1 MKFIYHDLITNY
13 EVKGHGESVIILHGW
28 NADVSIYESIV
39 NVLKRK
45 YLVYI
50 IDLPGFGESMIP
62 AIPYEID
69 DYVDFIHSFIND
81 LNIDNPILIGHSFGG
96 RIAIRYATKFKIN
109 KLILISS
116 AGIKRF
122 NIKTKYKIYK
132 YKLKKKYYML
142 TRNITKLEELQNN
155 SGSTDYQCL
164 NNTMKK
170 TMINIINTNQTK
182 ELKNILVPTLLLW
195 GKNDLQTPYKDAIL
209 MNKKIK
215 DSGLVTFNHSGHFPF
230 IDEEYLFLK
239 VLSSFLEV
247 GDIK

>member
-1 MKFIYHDLITNY
+1 
-13 EVKGHGESVIILHGW
+13 
-28 NADVSIYESIV
+28 
-39 NVLKRK
+39 
-45 YLVYI
+45 
-50 IDLPGFGESMIP
+50 
-62 AIPYEID
+62 
-69 DYVDFIHSFIND
+69 
-81 LNIDNPILIGHSFGG
+81 
-96 RIAIRYATKFKIN
+96 
-109 KLILISS
+109 
-116 AGIKRF
+116 
-122 NIKTKYKIYK
+122 
-132 YKLKKKYYML
+132 
-142 TRNITKLEELQNN
+142 
-155 SGSTDYQCL
+155 
-164 NNTMKK
+164 MKK